1 MTHVS
6 KLEQLTSMHQFQIVL
21 LQMLQVD
28 VVTTPL
34 LTPMIR

>member
-6 KLEQLTSMHQFQIVL
+6 KLEQLTSKHQFQIVL
-21 LQMLQVD
+21 LQMLRVD

>member
-21 LQMLQVD
+21 LQMLLVD
-28 VVTTPL
+28 VAMTQQRALKTP
-34 LTPMIR
+34 